1 MKVYCE
7 QVKTPAGLLQVA
19 ATGEAIVAISF
30 EKSIKTVLEKIV
42 KHSPQPLS
50 LMKEGNAVTKKAVT
64 ELKEYF
70 AGTRSEFTVPLKL
83 FGTEFQKKSW
93 KTLLRI
99 PFGNTVSYGKQA
111 KMLGKPNASRAVG
124 SANGKNPICIIIPCH
139 RVVAGNGGIGGYT
152 GGIEKKKILLKIEG
166 VSDLKI

>member
-1 MKVYCE
+1 
-7 QVKTPAGLLQVA
+7 
-19 ATGEAIVAISF
+19 
-30 EKSIKTVLEKIV
+30 
-42 KHSPQPLS
+42 
-50 LMKEGNAVTKKAVT
+50 MKEGNAVTKKAVT